1 MFFIA
6 LRRALSIV
14 LSFIFGFFTYP
25 FSYLPAKV
33 DDSFSIENGSFSQT
47 SVCLNGN
54 DEEIITGDS
63 VVIEDGILL
72 LDGKKEISF
81 KDITHGWFNYYGIT
95 YTSDAHIKGTLNY
108 RCGAVKRSENFFLE
122 PGENINFYSFINN
135 MLSGTKANGI
145 YSVTFEP
152 LSSDKAQLKIHGF
165 ALFNREIPDEYVY
178 IQNDTYK
185 IGANL
190 LWGGALSYMEDLNS
204 NVEAVEVDGRIFVD
218 SDAGKRYNAKVVNK
232 NVNLIN
238 RCDPG
243 RLVQQSYYG
252 LFDGQGY
259 ENGIFMGNVWSYNP
273 VQGGNQFGDN
283 SKIVDVRCDDT
294 SIYIKCQPL
303 DWAKE
308 KEYITPSYMEA
319 TYSIENNLVHVS
331 CRFIDFSGYVTKP
344 CDQEIPAFYCI
355 EPFNRFIYYGGD
367 KPWTNDILSVEP
379 DLIFWPDAG
388 YPKFNSLENWAAFI
402 GEFDDSFGIGVYVPD
417 ETSFLTG
424 VSNRESTS
432 NRDPSVDFTTSY
444 IAVIRVMA
452 LESYSPFE
460 YDYYLTTGTA
470 NEMRNNFSEIVYF
483 ENNKP

>member
-33 DDSFSIENGSFSQT
+33 DDSFDIENGSFSNT
-47 SVCLNGN
+47 SIFLNGE
-54 DEEIITGDS
+54 DEEIITEDS
-63 VVIEDGILL
+63 VVIEDGSLL
-72 LDGKKEISF
+72 LDSQKEISF

-95 YTSDAHIKGTLNY
+95 YTADAHIKGTLNY

-122 PGENINFYSFINN
+122 PGENMSFYSFINN

-152 LSSDKAQLKIHGF
+152 LSSDKAQLKIHGL

-178 IQNDTYK
+178 IQDDTYK
-185 IGANL
+185 IGVNL
-190 LWGGALSYMEDLNS
+190 LWGGALSYVEDLNS
-204 NVEAVEVDGRIFVD
+204 NVEAVEVDGRVFVD
-218 SDAGKRYNAKVVNK
+218 SNAGERYNAKVVNK

-238 RCDPG
+238 RFDPG

-252 LFDGQGY
+252 STGGDY
-259 ENGIFMGNVWSYNP
+259 ESGIFMGNVWAYNP

-283 SKIVDVRCDDT
+283 SKIVDLRCDDT

-308 KEYITPSYMEA
+308 KEHITPSYMEA
-319 TYSIENNLVHVS
+319 TYKIENNNVHVS
-331 CRFIDFSGYVTKP
+331 CRFLDFSGRDPLVR
-344 CDQEIPAFYCI
+344 DQEIPAFYCI

-367 KPWTNDILSVEP
+367 KPWTNDALSVEP

-388 YPKFNSLENWAAFI
+388 YPKFDSSENWAAFI
-402 GEFDDSFGIGVYVPD
+402 GEFDDSFGIGIYVPG

-424 VSNRESTS
+424 VCNRENTT
-432 NRDPSVDFTTSY
+432 NHDPSVDATTSY

-452 LESYSPFE
+452 FESYSPFE
-460 YDYYLTTGTA
+460 YDYYLTTGTSD
-470 NEMRNNFSEIVYF
+470 EMRNNFKEIAQ
-483 ENNKP
+483 